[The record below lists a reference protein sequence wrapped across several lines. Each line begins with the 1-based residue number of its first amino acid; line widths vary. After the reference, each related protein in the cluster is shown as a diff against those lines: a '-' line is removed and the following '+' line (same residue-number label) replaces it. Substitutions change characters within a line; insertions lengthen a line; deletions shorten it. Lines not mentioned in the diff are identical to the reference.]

1 MNLTTKSIQ
10 ALDDIYQK
18 IIKYIPKQGSAIMPK
33 RTASLDEQIS
43 RFIYNNNTCKHVV
56 NTDQI
61 RHKSIHRQRENLN
74 ALFIAV
80 LMNCITHDP
89 HFLIKQTSI
98 NNRLVF
104 IITENDQDRS
114 DNQSITQAHL
124 VKDYLTKYIINLKEL
139 DLTQTS
145 CSYDDFSNTFTLTTN
160 IPSL

>member
-1 MNLTTKSIQ
+1 MTKRTTS
-10 ALDDIYQK
+10 LDDK
-18 IIKYIPKQGSAIMPK
+18 I
-33 RTASLDEQIS
+33 T
-43 RFIYNNNTCKHVV
+43 RFIYNNKTCKHIV
-56 NTDQI
+56 NTSQI
-61 RHKSIHRQRENLN
+61 RHKSIHSQRENLN

-80 LMNCITHDP
+80 LINCVTHDP

-104 IITENDQDRS
+104 IVTENTQDRS

-145 CSYDDFSNTFTLTTN
+145 CSYDDLSSTFTLTTN